1 MLVYRNYPFPE
12 KAELMFISTGLTA
25 PQDSDINCDKLNEIG
40 AKIYPSIIKTYTS
53 AKVPRKE
60 KTVTLAT
67 FHSILKIDNEVVNID
82 PLIPFSR
89 IILLDERGE
98 ETTPCFEYELT
109 NYLFTLFK
117 DGMMRNCNKASLCSF
132 LMEGIT
138 NANLPTEIV
147 QVNNGEALLCQIKSF
162 LCTKFSDI
170 YKLYEKHWHSKYGY
184 CDVVSDCYGNGPSA
198 KDMQH
203 TNRSG
208 TGLPDITFKSDEK
221 CVKSQDDFLNN
232 QNNKAR
238 FAAGLRNYLF

>member
-1 MLVYRNYPFPE
+1 
-12 KAELMFISTGLTA
+12 
-25 PQDSDINCDKLNEIG
+25 
-40 AKIYPSIIKTYTS
+40 
-53 AKVPRKE
+53 
-60 KTVTLAT
+60 
-67 FHSILKIDNEVVNID
+67 
-82 PLIPFSR
+82 
-89 IILLDERGE
+89 
-98 ETTPCFEYELT
+98 
-109 NYLFTLFK
+109 
-117 DGMMRNCNKASLCSF
+117 MRNCNKASLCSF
-132 LMEGIT
+132 LMEGIP

-184 CDVVSDCYGNGPSA
+184 CDVVSDCYGNGPSP

-238 FAAGLRNYLF
+238 FAVGLRNYLF